1 MKLLLLIVKNLR
13 RNLLRT
19 TLTCLALFLLVFII
33 TAIWSF
39 LHLLD
44 KYTEQ
49 KAGEQKA
56 IVTERW
62 QFPSQLPWSY
72 ASALEH
78 ELKQLPDQ
86 YRPLAYMT
94 WQFYGG
100 SIDPTKRSPEN
111 TMFMF
116 ALEPRALKMMD
127 EMESLDPTLI
137 KKLEDNKLGL
147 LIGREKLATI
157 NKRLGDRITI
167 TSFNY
172 KGINLEFE
180 IIGLLPDGRYAQSA
194 AMNRQYLLDALDDY
208 KVKNRGTPH
217 PLADKSLN
225 LFWFQARDLKSIEVA
240 AAQLEAPGGN
250 FTNPAVKCETASSG
264 IAAFI
269 EPYRDMLW
277 GMRLLT
283 LFIMFVMAL
292 VIANAISISVRE
304 RRTEIAVMKVLGF
317 RPGQILQMVLGET
330 LLLGALTGL
339 LCTGLTYVV
348 VNQIMGGLNFRV
360 AFFPAFM
367 VPADALW
374 WGPAIGAGTA
384 LFGSVIPAL
393 LASWIKVSQVFAK
406 VA

>member
-1 MKLLLLIVKNLR
+1 M
-13 RNLLRT
+13 
-19 TLTCLALFLLVFII
+19 
-33 TAIWSF
+33 
-39 LHLLD
+39 
-44 KYTEQ
+44 
-49 KAGEQKA
+49 
-56 IVTERW
+56 
-62 QFPSQLPWSY
+62 
-72 ASALEH
+72 
-78 ELKQLPDQ
+78 
-86 YRPLAYMT
+86 AYMT

-127 EMESLDPTLI
+127 EMEGLDPSLI

-147 LIGREKLATI
+147 LIGREKLAAI

-240 AAQLEAPGGN
+240 AARLEAPGGN

-277 GMRLLT
+277 GMRWLLT
-283 LFIMFVMAL
+283 PAIMFVMAL

-304 RRTEIAVMKVLGF
+304 RRTEMAVMKVLGF
-317 RPGQILQMVLGET
+317 RPGQILLLVLGET
-330 LLLGALTGL
+330 LLIGTLTGF
-339 LCTGLTYVV
+339 LCTGLTYTV
-348 VNQIMGGLNFRV
+348 VNQVMGGLNFRV

-367 VPADALW
+367 IPAEALW

-384 LFGSVIPAL
+384 LAGSLMPAL
-393 LASWIKVSQVFAK
+393 SARSIKVSEVFAK